1 MIIKEKIDEDRE
13 LAITYLKEMQETYI
27 EGDGYERH
35 PLPEYYAIETALEAL
50 KQENCEDCV
59 SREKAIAIG
68 EKLFMLPLETE
79 EDVEDAFEYFK
90 RQIKDLPPV
99 TPTGYKMKPVEQET
113 CEDAISRQAVLD
125 EMNIRRD
132 NGDMITAGFIKGLP
146 PIRLKA
152 KVGKWKYYQNK
163 KGNWINECSVCKCDA
178 GVGYQYKYCPNCG
191 SEMKEG

>member
-1 MIIKEKIDEDRE
+1 MITKEMTKEDRE

-50 KQENCEDCV
+50 
-59 SREKAIAIG
+59 
-68 EKLFMLPLETE
+68 
-79 EDVEDAFEYFK
+79 
-90 RQIKDLPPV
+90 
-99 TPTGYKMKPVEQET
+99 EQEP

-132 NGDMITAGFIKGLP
+132 NGDMITAGFIKGLS
-146 PIRLKA
+146 PIQPKA

-163 KGNWINECSVCKCDA
+163 KGNWINECSVCKRDA
-178 GVGYQYKYCPNCG
+178 GVGYPYSYCPNCG
-191 SEMKEG
+191 AKMEVEE